1 MSAGLLCGVD
11 VGASKSDCVVC
22 TAGGELLARV
32 VGEPGAIQRY
42 GPEHVAPIRKIVEK
56 TCTTVGVDPSRLK
69 VISVGLAGADSP
81 ELTERACSALAAD
94 FPSTRIAVLSDAA
107 IALEAAT
114 SDRPAGVLIA
124 GTGSI
129 AYGEKGSETHR
140 VGGWGLLDPD
150 EGSGLEMTRQAC
162 AVVLQSVD
170 GRGRDSALGDQ
181 LMEHFELAQPVDVV
195 GLSRDLHLDPGRL
208 ATFVPRLFAT
218 AREGDAAAI
227 AIVDR
232 AVHQLRKLAAA
243 LVERLSD
250 SGELLLLA
258 LAGGLFRDESFA
270 AAVRTVLQIDR
281 PGLTIVRAQ
290 LDPVFGAVL
299 GELRSTRNA
308 DDISGVRE
316 RFSAAL
322 ALA

>member
-1 MSAGLLCGVD
+1 MSAGLICGVD

-22 TAGGELLARV
+22 TATGELLGRV
-32 VGEPGAIQRY
+32 VGDPGAIQRY
-42 GPEHVAPIRKIVEK
+42 GPEHIAPIRKVVEQ
-56 TCTTVGVDPSRLK
+56 TCTTLGLDPNRLT
-69 VISVGLAGADSP
+69 VITVGLAGADSP
-81 ELTERACSALAAD
+81 ELTKRACSALAAD
-94 FPSTRIAVLSDAA
+94 FPSTRVAVLSDAA

-114 SDRPAGVLIA
+114 SERPAGVLIA

-129 AYGEKGSETHR
+129 AYGEKGADAHR

-170 GRGRDSALGDQ
+170 GRGQTSALGPQ

-195 GLSRDLHLDPGRL
+195 ELSRDLHLDPGRL
-208 ATFVPRLFAT
+208 AGFVPRLFAT
-218 AREGDAAAI
+218 AREGDDAAL

-232 AVHQLRKLAAA
+232 AVHQLCQLAGT
-243 LVERLSD
+243 LIESLSD
-250 SGELLLLA
+250 TGELFLLA
-258 LAGGLFRDESFA
+258 LAGGLFRDEPFA
-270 AAVRTVLQIDR
+270 TAVQALLHVDR
-281 PGLTIVRAQ
+281 PGLNVARAH

-299 GELRSTRNA
+299 RELKSSLDGDQIA
-308 DDISGVRE
+308 QVRAGFCE
-316 RFSAAL
+316 AL